1 MELWIVVI
9 SYQIDILLSHKWIF
23 IRSECLYNIGA
34 FVYLVSST
42 CVGLAHREQCFNGHV
57 LVQSICTFPLN
68 FKVEH
73 RDVHL
78 IVIVFVEDI
87 ERSPVISIVFK
98 ASIFIIRTQSATCSQ
113 CIREGVDIE
122 VTLENTQ
129 GVILTLWHC
138 TWSLLRTH
146 ISLCGKCS
154 SELITYIKSVL
165 YIGCKAAHLVGNCP
179 TRIIVKA
186 Y

>member
-1 MELWIVVI
+1 M
-9 SYQIDILLSHKWIF
+9 
-23 IRSECLYNIGA
+23 
-34 FVYLVSST
+34 YLVSST

-98 ASIFIIRTQSATCSQ
+98 VSIFIIRTQSATCSQ

-122 VTLENTQ
+122 VTFENTQ
-129 GVILTLWHC
+129 GVVLSLWHC
-138 TWSLLRTH
+138 AWSFLRTH
-146 ISLCGKCS
+146 VSLCGKRCC
-154 SELITYIKSVL
+154 ELITYIKSVL
-165 YIGCKAAHLVGNCP
+165 YIGCKATHLVGNCP
-179 TRIIVKA
+179 TCIIVKA